1 MVPQSRV
8 SAGTADRN
16 HSHSRLIALY
26 ECRTFFGPNLDLL
39 PCSFDIHPW
48 LLRAGDDDTTHPTST
63 QSRKT
68 NGRGRGVRAMWLYPY
83 RPNLYRPREITLTV
97 HSAVLL
103 SRFVVFVEMRL
114 ELGHSLIPALH
125 VPLTHLRAEHARGSC
140 GMSAARASQSGPQP
154 TTQHGC
160 MPASRRR
167 LAGRLPGRSNP
178 TAGGRHEPS
187 MAPSG
192 HEAIHAKPRRPT
204 CATSL
209 HAIGALLIKQCVQ
222 LGSRRSLVHRFSCA
236 AASGS
241 RPPAGAAAP

>member
-1 MVPQSRV
+1 M
-8 SAGTADRN
+8 SAAR
-16 HSHSRLIALY
+16 S
-26 ECRTFFGPNLDLL
+26 LDLE
-39 PCSFDIHPW
+39 
-48 LLRAGDDDTTHPTST
+48 LLRRSSLALA
-63 QSRKT
+63 
-68 NGRGRGVRAMWLYPY
+68 GRGRRHDSPHEHTESKDEWEGPRCALCGYSLIY
-83 RPNLYRPREITLTV
+83 RPGARSLVTV
-97 HSAVLL
+97 VSVQ
-103 SRFVVFVEMRL
+103 SYRFVVFVEMRL

-192 HEAIHAKPRRPT
+192 HEAIHAKPCRPT